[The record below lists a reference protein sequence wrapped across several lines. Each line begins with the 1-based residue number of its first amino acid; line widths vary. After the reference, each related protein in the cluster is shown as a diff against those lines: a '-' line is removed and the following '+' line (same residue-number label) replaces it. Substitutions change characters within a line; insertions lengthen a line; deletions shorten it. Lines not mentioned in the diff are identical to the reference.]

1 MKIQNTRSLVL
12 VLSLLALTACEK
24 EKMAE
29 AESEA
34 TGAKREENIVEL
46 SDESL
51 KNLDLRTEIATVGP
65 LSQTLKVPGRIVAD
79 ANRTAKVAAL
89 FDGRIA
95 KLNRDLGDRVVAGVE
110 MGSLETPEL
119 LDKPFVLR
127 APIGGV
133 VTEKTASVGELV
145 AKGQSLFT
153 VSDLASVWLI
163 GEVKEKDVSLVRA
176 GQKVSFK
183 VLSYPDET
191 FQGIVGR
198 VGSAVESDTRTFEI
212 RVEVPNKGGKLKPG
226 MFADIEI
233 TTQVLQ
239 KALVVGDASLQT
251 EGDKQI
257 VFVELGKGKFEKRT
271 VEIGRE
277 QDGRMQVLSGVKPG
291 EKVVTEGSFSLKS
304 EMLKSE
310 LGEE

>member
-1 MKIQNTRSLVL
+1 MRIQNTQSLVL

-24 EKMAE
+24 KQIGE
-29 AESEA
+29 AEPEA

-65 LSQTLKVPGRIVAD
+65 LSQTLKVPGRIVVD

-163 GEVKEKDVSLVRA
+163 GEVKEKDVSLVHA
-176 GQKVSFK
+176 GQKVAFK

-198 VGSAVESDTRTFEI
+198 VGSAVEADTRTFEI
-212 RVEVPNKGGKLKPG
+212 RVEVPNKAGQLKPG

-257 VFVELGKGKFEKRT
+257 VFVELGKGKFEKRI

-277 QDGRMQVLSGVKPG
+277 QDGRMQVLSGVKRG